1 MYNHIYAYLY
11 KDPADSLDQEMRVT
25 SVHGSLDH
33 EKKGAV
39 YPVFS
44 GSVSWMQSGSLLN
57 LEEIFRRQ

>member
-44 GSVSWMQSGSLLN
+44 GSVS
-57 LEEIFRRQ
+57 